1 MLACV
6 STVAA
11 LADPTRM
18 RIVEAL
24 ADRAL
29 SVNDVVAMFTVSQ
42 PTISRHLRVLREA
55 GLVSVEP
62 RGSSRFYRLEPA
74 PLREIDRWLD
84 RYRRFW
90 SQKLDA
96 LDAHMDRTEGNP

>member
-1 MLACV
+1 M
-6 STVAA
+6 STFAA

-29 SVNDVVAMFTVSQ
+29 SVNEVVAMFTVSQ
-42 PTISRHLRVLREA
+42 PTISRHLRVLRDA

-62 RGSSRFYRLEPA
+62 RGSSRLYRLEPA

-84 RYRRFW
+84 RYRRSW
-90 SQKLDA
+90 SDKLDA
-96 LDAHMDRTEGNP
+96 LEEHMDSTEGTT

>member
-1 MLACV
+1 V
-6 STVAA
+6 STFAA

-24 ADRAL
+24 ADQAL
-29 SVNDVVAMFTVSQ
+29 SVNEVVAMFTVSQ
-42 PTISRHLRVLREA
+42 PTISRHLRVLRDA

-62 RGSSRFYRLEPA
+62 RGSSRLYRLEPA
-74 PLREIDRWLD
+74 PLREIDRWLN

-90 SQKLDA
+90 SDKLDA
-96 LDAHMDRTEGNP
+96 LEGHMDSTEGTT

>member
-1 MLACV
+1 M
-6 STVAA
+6 STFAA

-29 SVNDVVAMFTVSQ
+29 SVNEVVAMFTVSQ
-42 PTISRHLRVLREA
+42 PTISRHLRVLRDA

-62 RGSSRFYRLEPA
+62 RGSSRLYRLEPG

-84 RYRRFW
+84 RYRHFW
-90 SQKLDA
+90 SHKLDA
-96 LDAHMDRTEGNP
+96 LEAHMDSTEGTT

>member
-1 MLACV
+1 M
-6 STVAA
+6 STFAA
-11 LADPTRM
+11 LADPTRV

-24 ADRAL
+24 AEHPL
-29 SVNDVVAMFTVSQ
+29 SVNEVVTMFTVSQ
-42 PTISRHLRVLREA
+42 PTISRHLRVLRDA

-62 RGSSRFYRLEPA
+62 RGSSRLYRLEAA

-90 SQKLDA
+90 SHKLDA
-96 LDAHMDRTEGNP
+96 LEGHMDSTEGTT

>member
-1 MLACV
+1 M
-6 STVAA
+6 STFAA

-24 ADRAL
+24 AEREL
-29 SVNDVVAMFTVSQ
+29 SVNEVVAMFSVSQ
-42 PTISRHLRVLREA
+42 PTISRHLRVLRDA

-62 RGSSRFYRLEPA
+62 RGSSRLYRLEAA

-90 SQKLDA
+90 SHKLDA
-96 LDAHMDRTEGNP
+96 LEGHMDSTEVTT